1 MPQILYFR
9 LRIDSIY
16 FKSDGK
22 LSIARF
28 DTSAIEDIVRS
39 ELASKSL
46 RLDKEVPLQYTLIDE
61 KLFVEGRAKEDS
73 DFVGAFL

>member
-1 MPQILYFR
+1 MPQILVFK
-9 LRIDSIY
+9 LRIDSVY
-16 FKSDGK
+16 FKDDEK

-46 RLDKEVPLQYTLIDE
+46 LLDNEVPLQYTLINE